1 MDFGFNIPNSG
12 TLAVHDAIKSMVQS
26 GENLGFKIIAIP
38 DHIVI
43 PRKIRSAY
51 PYSASGHTK
60 FFDHGE
66 TLEALTLMASIS
78 SMTKSA
84 KLLSSVLIFPCR
96 EPILTAKMLT
106 TIDIMSR
113 GRLIVG
119 CGVGWMED
127 EFIAVGSSN
136 FANRGKVTDEYI
148 NALREM
154 WTKEEPSFTGK
165 YVNIDNIYFRPKA
178 IQAPHPPIWI
188 GGDSK
193 VAMKRAAR
201 LGDGWYPVGLNPETP
216 INTVGC
222 FANQIKQLHK
232 LTERYGRNPAEIEI
246 SFWPMWY
253 RENKS
258 SALSDGT
265 RHLLLGSTN
274 QTVDDIGKLAELGV
288 KSIVFNFIKP
298 EISQTLD
305 DMESF
310 ALNVISQF
318 QT

>member
-1 MDFGFNIPNSG
+1 MDFGFNIPNAG
-12 TLAVHDAIKSMVQS
+12 TLAEHDSIKSMVQS

-38 DHIVI
+38 DHVVI
-43 PRKIRSAY
+43 PRKISSAY

-66 TLEALTLMASIS
+66 ALEALTLMASIS
-78 SMTKSA
+78 SMTTIT

-106 TIDIMSR
+106 TIDIMSQ

-119 CGVGWMED
+119 CGVGWMEE
-127 EFIAVGSSN
+127 EFIAVGSPN

-148 NALREM
+148 KALREM
-154 WTKEEPSFTGK
+154 WTIEEPSFTGE

-178 IQAPHPPIWI
+178 IQVPHPPIWI
-188 GGDSK
+188 GGDSR
-193 VAMKRAAR
+193 AALKRAAR
-201 LGDGWYPVGLNPETP
+201 LGDGWYPVGLNPKAP
-216 INTVGC
+216 INTVDR
-222 FANQIKQLHK
+222 FASQIKKLHE
-232 LTERYGRNPAEIEI
+232 LAETYERNPADIEI

-258 SALSDGT
+258 NTLNDGA
-265 RHLLLGSTN
+265 RHLLLGSSSE
-274 QTVDDIGKLAELGV
+274 TVDDIAKLAELGV

-298 EISQTLD
+298 TISQTLD

-310 ALNVISQF
+310 ACKVMSQF
-318 QT
+318 